1 MLIRQFTKL
10 SCIAASIALTNA
22 IFAFSAAYA
31 HEQGEQGNPEILG
44 NVNFA
49 TSCDPA
55 GAAHFNRAMALL
67 HSFWYAEAAKRFTE
81 IAQADSGCAI
91 AHWGV
96 AMTFYHLLWAPPSPS
111 DLKSGSAAVERAKNA
126 GAKTQRERDYIG
138 AIEVFY
144 KDPDKLDHR
153 TRAKAY
159 EKAMQQVYERSPD
172 DPEAAIFYALA
183 LISTAPAT
191 DKTFAQQFNAATI
204 LNKLAAQMPNHP
216 GIIHYIIHSYDYPPL
231 AQLALP
237 AARSYAKVAPSVPHA
252 LHMPSHIFTRLGL
265 WDEAIET
272 DIASATTAKTHVD
285 KTNPGTQSFDWLHSL
300 DYMVYAYLQTAQDGR
315 AKVLVDEVGSVA
327 KVDDVALPAAYAM
340 AAIPARYALERR
352 QWKEAA
358 SLRLKPAEFPWSR
371 FPQCEAITF
380 FARAVGA
387 ARSGDLANAELY
399 VERLDSLQQGLP
411 SRDPYWAEQVEIQRR
426 AAAAWIAYAKGEREK
441 ALKLMQSAA
450 DLESTTEK
458 HPVTPGAVVPARE
471 FLADMLIDLGRP
483 DQALKEYESVLAAS
497 PNRFNG
503 LHGAAQAAEKS
514 GDSIKARAY
523 YAQLTKLSNRADSD
537 RPELK
542 QARGFLARN

>member
-1 MLIRQFTKL
+1 
-10 SCIAASIALTNA
+10 
-22 IFAFSAAYA
+22 
-31 HEQGEQGNPEILG
+31 
-44 NVNFA
+44 
-49 TSCDPA
+49 
-55 GAAHFNRAMALL
+55 
-67 HSFWYAEAAKRFTE
+67 
-81 IAQADSGCAI
+81 
-91 AHWGV
+91 
-96 AMTFYHLLWAPPSPS
+96 
-111 DLKSGSAAVERAKNA
+111 
-126 GAKTQRERDYIG
+126 
-138 AIEVFY
+138 
-144 KDPDKLDHR
+144 
-153 TRAKAY
+153 
-159 EKAMQQVYERSPD
+159 
-172 DPEAAIFYALA
+172 
-183 LISTAPAT
+183 
-191 DKTFAQQFNAATI
+191 
-204 LNKLAAQMPNHP
+204 
-216 GIIHYIIHSYDYPPL
+216 
-231 AQLALP
+231 
-237 AARSYAKVAPSVPHA
+237 
-252 LHMPSHIFTRLGL
+252 MPSYILTRLGL

-272 DIASATTAKTHVD
+272 DIASATTAKNHVA

-315 AKVLVDEVGSVA
+315 AKVLVDEVGNVA

-399 VERLDSLQQGLP
+399 VERLDSLQQGLA
-411 SRDPYWAEQVEIQRR
+411 SRDPYWAGQVEIQRR
-426 AAAAWIAYAKGEREK
+426 AATAWIVYAKGEKEK

-523 YAQLTKLSNRADSD
+523 YAQLTKLANRGDSD

>member
-1 MLIRQFTKL
+1 MLIRRFIKPARV
-10 SCIAASIALTNA
+10 AAGIALA
-22 IFAFSAAYA
+22 SALLASSAAHA
-31 HEQGEQGNPEILG
+31 HEQGEQGKPEILG
-44 NVNFA
+44 TVNFG
-49 TSCDPA
+49 TSCDPHV
-55 GAAHFNRAMALL
+55 AADFNRAMALL

-81 IAQADSGCAI
+81 IAQADPGCAI

-111 DLKSGSAAVERAKNA
+111 DVKSGSAAVERARIA

-144 KDPDKLDHR
+144 KDSDKLDHR

-159 EKAMQQVYERSPD
+159 ENAMQQVYERNRD

-183 LISTAPAT
+183 VISTAPAT
-191 DKTFAQQFNAATI
+191 DKTFAQQYKAAAM
-204 LNKLAAQMPNHP
+204 LNKLAAQMPDHP
-216 GIIHYIIHSYDYPPL
+216 GIIHYVIHAYDYPPL

-272 DIASATTAKTHVD
+272 DVASSTAAKRHVD
-285 KTNPGTQSFDWLHSL
+285 KANPGTESFDWLHSL
-300 DYMVYAYLQTAQDGR
+300 DYMVYAYLQLAQDR
-315 AKVLVDEVGSVA
+315 KAKLLVDEVGSVA

-358 SLRLKPAEFPWSR
+358 SLELKPAGFPWSR
-371 FPQCEAITF
+371 FPQCEAMIS

-387 ARSGDLANAELY
+387 ARSGDLADAELN
-399 VERLDSLQQGLP
+399 VERLASLQQGLA
-411 SRDPYWAEQVEIQRR
+411 SRDAYWAGQVEIQRR
-426 AAAAWIAYAKGEREK
+426 VAAAWVAYAKGQREE
-441 ALKLMQSAA
+441 ALRLMKSAA
-450 DLESTTEK
+450 ELESTTEK

-471 FLADMLIDLGRP
+471 FLADMLVDLGRP
-483 DQALKEYESVLAAS
+483 GEALREYEGVLDAS
-497 PNRFNG
+497 PNRFNA
-503 LHGAAQAAEKS
+503 LHGAAQSAERS
-514 GDSIKARAY
+514 GELAKAKAY
-523 YAQLTKLSNRADSD
+523 YAQLAKLADRTDSD
-537 RPELK
+537 RPQLM